1 MSTKAGEGDLLL
13 CWAMPNDAAGKDKMG
28 VDEAAGASTY
38 TFVVATF
45 LAASLDVL

>member
-1 MSTKAGEGDLLL
+1 MA
-13 CWAMPNDAAGKDKMG
+13 NDAAEKDKMG